1 VSGMKELIGKKV
13 RIIIAMGDTTIPLEG
28 TLKEVDKWIALET
41 RGKIKY
47 IHKDA
52 VIYLEER

>member
-1 VSGMKELIGKKV
+1 MKELIGKKV

-28 TLKEVDKWIALET
+28 TLKEVDKWIVLET
-41 RGKIKY
+41 KGKAKF

-52 VIYLEER
+52 VVYVEEK

>member
-1 VSGMKELIGKKV
+1 MKELIGKKV

-28 TLKEVDKWIALET
+28 ILKEVDKWIALET

>member
-1 VSGMKELIGKKV
+1 MKELIGKKV

-28 TLKEVDKWIALET
+28 ILKEMDKWIVLET
-41 RGKIKY
+41 RGKTKL

-52 VIYLEER
+52 VVYMEER

>member
-1 VSGMKELIGKKV
+1 MKELIGKKV
-13 RIIIAMGDTTIPLEG
+13 RVIIAMGDTTIPLEG
-28 TLKEVDKWIALET
+28 ILKEVDKWIALET
-41 RGKIKY
+41 GRKIKY